1 MDRISAV
8 CSLIRPCDCLAD
20 IGCDHGLVAK
30 YALDNGVKEV
40 IAADISEGSLKKAK
54 KLLGGYPNVTYRL
67 SDGFDKIEK
76 KADVA
81 VISGMGGQTIIG
93 ILLRLTYK
101 PELILGAQHNQKELR
116 EYLINNGYSIEEDF
130 CVLDR
135 GKFYDFMR
143 AAEGQSP
150 PLSAVQLQYGVYYK
164 RKNPDL
170 KACMLDALAK
180 LKSYKTTQ
188 SNLYKLE
195 LVKEVLKWQE

>member
-93 ILLRLTYK
+93 ILSRLTYK

-143 AAEGQSP
+143 VAEGQSP

-180 LKSYKTTQ
+180 LKSYKATQ